1 MFGSI
6 AAWTGWSALKA
17 SMRWVLPLA
26 AVVAAV
32 VGFWILVVS
41 PRLELRRAEIKA
53 QAEQLQR
60 TEDALVTLKGQ
71 VAAQREIDGEKAAA
85 TDAAAAT
92 RTERI
97 ERTTVIREAAAARA
111 EASGDPEVGAGLDAF
126 LADLRKEQGK

>member
-17 SMRWVLPLA
+17 SMRWVLPLG

-32 VGFWILVVS
+32 VGFWLLVVS

-60 TEDALVTLKGQ
+60 TEDSLRALQ
-71 VAAQREIDGEKAAA
+71 VLAQAQREVDGEKAAA

-97 ERTTVIREAAAARA
+97 EHTTVIREAAAARA
-111 EASGDPEVGAGLDAF
+111 EANGDPEVGAGLDAF
-126 LADLRKEQGK
+126 LADLRKEQSK

>member
-6 AAWTGWSALKA
+6 AAWTGWSSLKA

-26 AVVAAV
+26 AVVGAV
-32 VGFWILVVS
+32 VGFWILVVA
-41 PRLELRRAEIKA
+41 PRLELRQAEIKA

-60 TEDALVTLKGQ
+60 TEDALKTVQSQ
-71 VAAQREIDGEKAAA
+71 VAAQREIDGEKSAA

-97 ERTTVIREAAAARA
+97 EHTTIIREAAQARA
-111 EASGDPEVGAGLDAF
+111 EANGDPEVAAGLDAF

>member
-1 MFGSI
+1 MFGSM
-6 AAWTGWSALKA
+6 AAWTGGSALKA

-32 VGFWILVVS
+32 VGFWLLVVT
-41 PRLELRRAEIKA
+41 PRLALR
-53 QAEQLQR
+53 QAELKSQAEKLQR
-60 TEDALVTLKGQ
+60 TEDALITLKGQ
-71 VAAQREIDGEKAAA
+71 VAAQREIDGEKTAA

-97 ERTTVIREAAAARA
+97 EHTTVIREAAQARA
-111 EASGDPEVGAGLDAF
+111 EGNGDPEVGVGLDAF